1 MQTHAWYSIQSHS
14 WLRSKA
20 ICGLYKQKNWQNW
33 VSWFHGKMILELA
46 FILTGKIR
54 TVGFSWLYRAWLWCC
69 CADKNP
75 STHRKCGKI
84 VKIMS
89 LLVPATNCSDTLS
102 RVLQLN
108 SGIFVHVLPCILLI
122 YFFWLIKVVN
132 CFNAVALF
140 CTDNSNEFT
149 LIFYHCRKWN
159 RLMKPCMPKIAPPI
173 TQIHYSI
180 MKFTCTEEDLLQLH

>member
-20 ICGLYKQKNWQNW
+20 ICGSYKQKNWQNW
-33 VSWFHGKMILELA
+33 VSWFHWKTILELA

-54 TVGFSWLYRAWLWCC
+54 TVRFSWLYRAWLRCC

-75 STHRKCGKI
+75 STHGNCGEI

-89 LLVPATNCSDTLS
+89 VSSCNKLFWHFVQGITFQFWHLCSCL
-102 RVLQLN
+102 
-108 SGIFVHVLPCILLI
+108 LLI
-122 YFFWLIKVVN
+122 YFFWLIKVVD
-132 CFNAVALF
+132 CFNAVAFL

-149 LIFYHCRKWN
+149 LIFYQCRKRN
-159 RLMKPCMPKIAPPI
+159 RLLKPCMPKIAPPI
-173 TQIHYSI
+173 TQIHYSV